1 MKIGQ
6 NLSLAY
12 MAATSAEDVYGAYK
26 EAGVNDRMAGVG
38 ALATMGAFYWFINN
52 EYFKDMLFR
61 DPSMELPELR
71 QVLRKE
77 GVLTGRA
84 LAERQLANE
93 GLNVATKEATEKA
106 AMK

>member
-12 MAATSAEDVYGAYK
+12 MAATSAEDVYGSYK
-26 EAGVNDRMAGVG
+26 QAGVNDRMAGIG
-38 ALATMGAFYWFINN
+38 ALATMAAFYGLMNN

-71 QVLRKE
+71 HVLRTE
-77 GVLTGRA
+77 ANLTGQA
-84 LAERQLANE
+84 IAERQLANE
-93 GLNVATKEATEKA
+93 GLQLATAGATEKA
-106 AMK
+106 AAK